1 MQAVEDIVVQ
11 IYNEL
16 LSVDHKN
23 ERILV
28 GIAGAPGA
36 GKSTLS
42 QALSTKL
49 NKSEHVAAVIPMDGY
64 HLDDSLLE
72 DLGLL
77 KRKGAPETFDFA
89 GFKHLLLRI
98 KNEDEVVYPVFDR
111 EREISI
117 AGAGILKKNIRIVI
131 VEGNYLLF
139 DEEPWSCLSKLWDYS
154 VFLDV
159 ELTVLEQR
167 LIDRWL
173 NHGFSRAEAQQKVL
187 GNDIQ
192 NSKRVIASRIQAD
205 RIINGARI
213 NKFE

>member
-1 MQAVEDIVVQ
+1 MEAVEDIVVQ

-16 LSVDHKN
+16 LSVDCKN

-28 GIAGAPGA
+28 GISGAPGA
-36 GKSTLS
+36 GKSTIS

-64 HLDDSLLE
+64 HLDDSLLD

-173 NHGFSRAEAQQKVL
+173 DHGFSRAEAQQKAL

-205 RIINGARI
+205 RIINGA
-213 NKFE
+213 

>member
-1 MQAVEDIVVQ
+1 MEAVEDIVVQ

-16 LSVDHKN
+16 MNVDRTN
-23 ERILV
+23 ERLLV
-28 GIAGAPGA
+28 AISGAPGS

-42 QALSTKL
+42 QALSSKL

-77 KRKGAPETFDFA
+77 KRKGSPETFDFV
-89 GFKHLLLRI
+89 GFKHLLFRV

-117 AGAGILKKNIRIVI
+117 SGAGILKKNIRIVI

-139 DEEPWSCLSKLWDYS
+139 DEEPWTCLSKLWDYS

-167 LIDRWL
+167 LIDRWI
-173 NHGFSRAEAQQKVL
+173 NHGFSRAEAKQKAL

-192 NSKRVIASRIQAD
+192 NAKRVIASRIHA
-205 RIINGARI
+205 
-213 NKFE
+213 NKILNYG

>member
-1 MQAVEDIVVQ
+1 MEALKNNVTQ
-11 IYNEL
+11 IYNDL
-16 LSVDHKN
+16 LNVDHKN

-28 GIAGAPGA
+28 GISGAPGS

-42 QALSTKL
+42 RALSCKI

-72 DLGLL
+72 DVGLL
-77 KRKGAPETFDFA
+77 KQKGAPETFDFV
-89 GFKHLLLRI
+89 GFKHLLLRV

-117 AGAGILKKNIRIVI
+117 AGTGLIKKNIRIVI

-139 DEEPWSCLSKLWDYS
+139 DEEPWSCLSELWDYS
-154 VFLDV
+154 VFLDL
-159 ELTVLEQR
+159 ELSVLERR
-167 LIDRWL
+167 LVDRWID
-173 NHGFSRAEAQQKVL
+173 HGFSRAEAQQKAV

-192 NSKRVIASRIQAD
+192 NAKRVIASRIQAT
-205 RIINGARI
+205 RIISDA
-213 NKFE
+213 

>member
-1 MQAVEDIVVQ
+1 MQ
-11 IYNEL
+11 IYNDL
-16 LSVDHKN
+16 LNVDHKN

-28 GIAGAPGA
+28 GISGAPGS

-42 QALSTKL
+42 RALSCKI

-72 DLGLL
+72 DVGLL
-77 KRKGAPETFDFA
+77 KQKGAPETFDFV
-89 GFKHLLLRI
+89 GFKHLLLRV

-117 AGAGILKKNIRIVI
+117 AGTGLIKKNIRIVI

-139 DEEPWSCLSKLWDYS
+139 DEEPWSCLSELWDYS
-154 VFLDV
+154 VFLDL
-159 ELTVLEQR
+159 ELSVLERR
-167 LIDRWL
+167 LVDRWI
-173 NHGFSRAEAQQKVL
+173 NHGFSRAEAQQKAV

-192 NSKRVIASRIQAD
+192 NAKRVIASRIQAT
-205 RIINGARI
+205 RIISDA
-213 NKFE
+213 

>member
-1 MQAVEDIVVQ
+1 MEAVEDIVVQ

-159 ELTVLEQR
+159 ELKVLEQR

-173 NHGFSRAEAQQKVL
+173 DHGFSRAEAQQKAL

-205 RIINGARI
+205 RIINGA
-213 NKFE
+213 

>member
-1 MQAVEDIVVQ
+1 MEAVEDIVVQ

-72 DLGLL
+72 NLGLL

-159 ELTVLEQR
+159 ELKVLEQR

-173 NHGFSRAEAQQKVL
+173 DHGFSRAEAQQKVL

-205 RIINGARI
+205 RIINGA
-213 NKFE
+213 

>member
-1 MQAVEDIVVQ
+1 MEAVEDIVVQ

-16 LSVDHKN
+16 LSVDRKN

-28 GIAGAPGA
+28 GISGAPGA

-77 KRKGAPETFDFA
+77 KRKGAPETFDFV
-89 GFKHLLLRI
+89 GFKHLLLRV

-117 AGAGILKKNIRIVI
+117 AGTGLIKKTIRIVI

-139 DEEPWSCLSKLWDYS
+139 DEEPWSCLSELWDYS
-154 VFLDV
+154 VFLDL
-159 ELTVLEQR
+159 ELSVLERR
-167 LIDRWL
+167 LVDRWID
-173 NHGFSRAEAQQKVL
+173 HGFSRAEAQQKAV

-192 NSKRVIASRIQAD
+192 NAKRVIASRIQATRTISD
-205 RIINGARI
+205 A
-213 NKFE
+213 

>member
-42 QALSTKL
+42 QSLSTKL

-159 ELTVLEQR
+159 ELKVLEQR

-173 NHGFSRAEAQQKVL
+173 DHGFSRAEAQQKAL

-205 RIINGARI
+205 RIINGA
-213 NKFE
+213 

>member
-1 MQAVEDIVVQ
+1 MEAVEDIVVQ

-16 LSVDHKN
+16 MSVDRTN
-23 ERILV
+23 ERLLV
-28 GIAGAPGA
+28 AISGAPGS

-42 QALSTKL
+42 QALSSKL

-77 KRKGAPETFDFA
+77 KRKGSPETFDFV
-89 GFKHLLLRI
+89 GFKHLLLRV

-117 AGAGILKKNIRIVI
+117 SGAGILEKNIRIVI

-139 DEEPWSCLSKLWDYS
+139 DEEPWTCLSKLWDYS

-167 LIDRWL
+167 LIDRWI
-173 NHGFSRAEAQQKVL
+173 NHGFSRAEAKQKAL

-192 NSKRVIASRIQAD
+192 NAKRVIASRIHA
-205 RIINGARI
+205 
-213 NKFE
+213 NKILNYG

>member
-173 NHGFSRAEAQQKVL
+173 DHGFSRAEAQQKAL

-192 NSKRVIASRIQAD
+192 NAKRVIASRIQAD
-205 RIINGARI
+205 RIINGA
-213 NKFE
+213 

>member
-173 NHGFSRAEAQQKVL
+173 DHGFSRAEAQQKAL

-205 RIINGARI
+205 RIIYGA
-213 NKFE
+213 

>member
-1 MQAVEDIVVQ
+1 MEAVEDIVVQ

-16 LSVDHKN
+16 LSVDRKN

-28 GIAGAPGA
+28 GISGAPGA

-173 NHGFSRAEAQQKVL
+173 DHGFSRAEAQQKAL
-187 GNDIQ
+187 ENDIQ
-192 NSKRVIASRIQAD
+192 NAKRVIASRIQANK
-205 RIINGARI
+205 IINDA
-213 NKFE
+213 

>member
-1 MQAVEDIVVQ
+1 MEAVEDIVVQ

-16 LSVDHKN
+16 MSVDRTN
-23 ERILV
+23 ERLLV
-28 GIAGAPGA
+28 AISGAPGS

-42 QALSTKL
+42 QALSSKL

-77 KRKGAPETFDFA
+77 KRKGSPETFDFV
-89 GFKHLLLRI
+89 GFKHLLLRV

-117 AGAGILKKNIRIVI
+117 SGAGILKKNIRIVI

-139 DEEPWSCLSKLWDYS
+139 DEEPWTCLSKLWDYS

-167 LIDRWL
+167 LIDRWI
-173 NHGFSRAEAQQKVL
+173 NHGFSRAEAKQKAL

-192 NSKRVIASRIQAD
+192 NAKRVIASKIHA
-205 RIINGARI
+205 
-213 NKFE
+213 NKILNYG

>member
-159 ELTVLEQR
+159 ELKVLEQR

-173 NHGFSRAEAQQKVL
+173 DHGFSRAEARQKAL

-205 RIINGARI
+205 RIINGA
-213 NKFE
+213 

>member
-1 MQAVEDIVVQ
+1 MVQ

-16 LSVDHKN
+16 LSVDRKN

-28 GIAGAPGA
+28 GISGAPGA

-173 NHGFSRAEAQQKVL
+173 DHGFSRAEARQKAL

-205 RIINGARI
+205 RIIYGA
-213 NKFE
+213 

>member
-1 MQAVEDIVVQ
+1 MQAVEDVVVQ

-28 GIAGAPGA
+28 GISGAPGS

-42 QALSTKL
+42 TALSSKL

-117 AGAGILKKNIRIVI
+117 SGAGILKKNIRIVI

-139 DEEPWSCLSKLWDYS
+139 DEEPWTCLSKLWDYS

-167 LIDRWL
+167 LIDRWI
-173 NHGFSRAEAQQKVL
+173 NHGFSRAEAKQKAL

-192 NSKRVIASRIQAD
+192 NAKRVIASRIQAD
-205 RIINGARI
+205 KIINDA
-213 NKFE
+213 

>member
-1 MQAVEDIVVQ
+1 MEAVEDIVVQ

-16 LSVDHKN
+16 LSVDRKN

-28 GIAGAPGA
+28 GISGAPGA

-117 AGAGILKKNIRIVI
+117 AGVGILKKNIRIVI

-173 NHGFSRAEAQQKVL
+173 DHGFSRAEARQKAL

-205 RIINGARI
+205 RIINGA
-213 NKFE
+213 

>member
-1 MQAVEDIVVQ
+1 MQAVEDILVQ

-23 ERILV
+23 GRILV
-28 GIAGAPGA
+28 GISGAPGS

-42 QALSTKL
+42 QALSSKL

-77 KRKGAPETFDFA
+77 KRKGAPETFDFV
-89 GFKHLLLRI
+89 GFKHLLLRV

-167 LIDRWL
+167 LIDRWIDL
-173 NHGFSRAEAQQKVL
+173 GFSRAEAQQKAL

-192 NSKRVIASRIQAD
+192 NAKRVIASRIQANKL
-205 RIINGARI
+205 INDA
-213 NKFE
+213 

>member
-1 MQAVEDIVVQ
+1 MEAVEDIVVQ

-16 LSVDHKN
+16 MSVDRTN
-23 ERILV
+23 ERLV
-28 GIAGAPGA
+28 VAISGAPGS

-42 QALSTKL
+42 QALSSKL

-72 DLGLL
+72 DFGLL
-77 KRKGAPETFDFA
+77 KRKGSPETFDFV
-89 GFKHLLLRI
+89 GFKHLLLRV

-117 AGAGILKKNIRIVI
+117 SGAGILKKNIRIVI

-139 DEEPWSCLSKLWDYS
+139 DEEPWTCLSKLWDYS

-167 LIDRWL
+167 LIDRWI
-173 NHGFSRAEAQQKVL
+173 NHGFSRAEAKQKAL

-192 NSKRVIASRIQAD
+192 NAKRVIASRIHA
-205 RIINGARI
+205 
-213 NKFE
+213 NKILYYG

>member
-1 MQAVEDIVVQ
+1 MEAVEDIVVQ

-16 LSVDHKN
+16 LSVDRKN

-28 GIAGAPGA
+28 GISGAPGA

-49 NKSEHVAAVIPMDGY
+49 NKLERVAAVIPMVGY

-77 KRKGAPETFDFA
+77 KRKGAPETFDFV
-89 GFKHLLLRI
+89 GFKHLLLRV

-139 DEEPWSCLSKLWDYS
+139 DEEPWSCLSELWDYS

-167 LIDRWL
+167 LIDRWIDL
-173 NHGFSRAEAQQKVL
+173 GFSRAEAKQKAL
-187 GNDIQ
+187 ENDIQ
-192 NSKRVIASRIQAD
+192 NANSVIASRIQANK
-205 RIINGARI
+205 IINYA
-213 NKFE
+213 

>member
-1 MQAVEDIVVQ
+1 MQAVKDIVVQ

-28 GIAGAPGA
+28 GISGAPGS

-42 QALSTKL
+42 QALSSKL
-49 NKSEHVAAVIPMDGY
+49 NKLEHVAVVIPMDGY
-64 HLDDSLLE
+64 HLDDSLLK

-77 KRKGAPETFDFA
+77 KRKGAPETFDFV
-89 GFKHLLLRI
+89 GFKHLLLRV

-139 DEEPWSCLSKLWDYS
+139 DEEPWSCLSELWDYS

-167 LIDRWL
+167 LIDRWIDL
-173 NHGFSRAEAQQKVL
+173 GFSRAEAQQKAL
-187 GNDIQ
+187 ENDIQ
-192 NSKRVIASRIQAD
+192 NAKRVIASRIQANK
-205 RIINGARI
+205 IINDA
-213 NKFE
+213 

>member
-159 ELTVLEQR
+159 ELKVLEQR

-173 NHGFSRAEAQQKVL
+173 DHGFSRAEAQQKAL

-205 RIINGARI
+205 RIIYGA
-213 NKFE
+213 

>member
-1 MQAVEDIVVQ
+1 MQAVEDVVVQ

-23 ERILV
+23 VRILV
-28 GIAGAPGA
+28 GISGAPGS

-42 QALSTKL
+42 TALSSKL

-64 HLDDSLLE
+64 HLEDSLLE

-77 KRKGAPETFDFA
+77 KRKGSPETFDFV
-89 GFKHLLLRI
+89 GFKHLLLRV

-111 EREISI
+111 EREIAI

-167 LIDRWL
+167 LIDRWIDL
-173 NHGFSRAEAQQKVL
+173 GFSRAEAQQKAL

-192 NSKRVIASRIQAD
+192 NAKRVIASRIQANK
-205 RIINGARI
+205 IINAT
-213 NKFE
+213 

>member
-1 MQAVEDIVVQ
+1 MFSMQAVEDIVVQ

-77 KRKGAPETFDFA
+77 KRKGSPETFDFV
-89 GFKHLLLRI
+89 GFKHLLLRV

-159 ELTVLEQR
+159 ELKVLEQR

-173 NHGFSRAEAQQKVL
+173 DHGFSRAEAQQKAL

-205 RIINGARI
+205 RIINGA
-213 NKFE
+213 

>member
-1 MQAVEDIVVQ
+1 MLSIEAVEDIVVQ

-16 LSVDHKN
+16 LSVDRKN

-28 GIAGAPGA
+28 GISGAPGA

-173 NHGFSRAEAQQKVL
+173 DHGFSRAEARQKAL

-205 RIINGARI
+205 RIIYGA
-213 NKFE
+213 

>member
-1 MQAVEDIVVQ
+1 MEAVEDIVVQ

-16 LSVDHKN
+16 LSVDRKN
-23 ERILV
+23 ERIIV
-28 GIAGAPGA
+28 GISGAPGA

-49 NKSEHVAAVIPMDGY
+49 NKLERVAAVIPMDGY

-173 NHGFSRAEAQQKVL
+173 DHGFSRAEAQQKAL
-187 GNDIQ
+187 ENDIQ
-192 NSKRVIASRIQAD
+192 NAKRVIASRIQANK
-205 RIINGARI
+205 IINDA
-213 NKFE
+213 

>member
-1 MQAVEDIVVQ
+1 MEAVEDIVVQ

-16 LSVDHKN
+16 LSVDRKN

-28 GIAGAPGA
+28 GISSAPGA

-173 NHGFSRAEAQQKVL
+173 DHGFSRAEARQKAL

-205 RIINGARI
+205 RIIYGA
-213 NKFE
+213 

>member
-1 MQAVEDIVVQ
+1 MEAVEDIVVQ

-16 LSVDHKN
+16 LSVDRKN

-28 GIAGAPGA
+28 GISGAPGA

-173 NHGFSRAEAQQKVL
+173 DHGFSRAEARQKAL

-205 RIINGARI
+205 RIINGA
-213 NKFE
+213 

>member
-117 AGAGILKKNIRIVI
+117 AGAGILKENIRIVI

-139 DEEPWSCLSKLWDYS
+139 NEEPWSCLSKLWDYS

-159 ELTVLEQR
+159 ELKVLEQR

-173 NHGFSRAEAQQKVL
+173 DHGFSRAEAQQKAL

-192 NSKRVIASRIQAD
+192 NSKRVIASRIRAD
-205 RIINGARI
+205 RIINGA
-213 NKFE
+213 

>member
-1 MQAVEDIVVQ
+1 MEAVEDIVVQ

-16 LSVDHKN
+16 LSVDRKN

-28 GIAGAPGA
+28 GISGAPGA

-49 NKSEHVAAVIPMDGY
+49 NKLERVAAVIPMDGY

-173 NHGFSRAEAQQKVL
+173 DHGFSRAEAQQKAL
-187 GNDIQ
+187 ENDIQ
-192 NSKRVIASRIQAD
+192 NAKRVIASRIQANKT
-205 RIINGARI
+205 INDA
-213 NKFE
+213 

>member
-1 MQAVEDIVVQ
+1 MEAVEDIVVQ

-173 NHGFSRAEAQQKVL
+173 DHGFSRAEAQQKAL

-205 RIINGARI
+205 RIINGA
-213 NKFE
+213 

>member
-1 MQAVEDIVVQ
+1 MVQ

-16 LSVDHKN
+16 LSVDRKN

-28 GIAGAPGA
+28 GISGAPGA

-49 NKSEHVAAVIPMDGY
+49 NKLERVAAVIPMVGY

-173 NHGFSRAEAQQKVL
+173 DHGFSRAEARQKAL

-205 RIINGARI
+205 RIIYGA
-213 NKFE
+213 

>member
-1 MQAVEDIVVQ
+1 MQAVKDIVVQ

-28 GIAGAPGA
+28 GISGAPGS

-42 QALSTKL
+42 QALSSKL
-49 NKSEHVAAVIPMDGY
+49 NKLEHVAAVIPMDGY
-64 HLDDSLLE
+64 HLDDSLLK

-77 KRKGAPETFDFA
+77 KRKGAPETFDFV
-89 GFKHLLLRI
+89 GFKHLLLRV

-117 AGAGILKKNIRIVI
+117 AGAGILNKNIRIVI
-131 VEGNYLLF
+131 VEGNYLLL
-139 DEEPWSCLSKLWDYS
+139 DEEPWSCLSELWDYS

-167 LIDRWL
+167 LIDRWIDL
-173 NHGFSRAEAQQKVL
+173 GFSRAEAQQKAL
-187 GNDIQ
+187 ENDIQ
-192 NSKRVIASRIQAD
+192 NAKRVIASRIQANK
-205 RIINGARI
+205 IINDA
-213 NKFE
+213 

>member
-36 GKSTLS
+36 GKSTSS

-159 ELTVLEQR
+159 ELKVLEQR
-167 LIDRWL
+167 LIDRWIDL
-173 NHGFSRAEAQQKVL
+173 GFSRAEAQQKAL
-187 GNDIQ
+187 ENDIQ
-192 NSKRVIASRIQAD
+192 NAKRVIASRI
-205 RIINGARI
+205 
-213 NKFE
+213 

>member
-1 MQAVEDIVVQ
+1 MEAVEDIVVQ

-16 LSVDHKN
+16 LSVDRKN

-28 GIAGAPGA
+28 GISGAPGA

-159 ELTVLEQR
+159 ELKVLEQR

-173 NHGFSRAEAQQKVL
+173 DHGFSRAEAQQKAL

-205 RIINGARI
+205 RIIYGA
-213 NKFE
+213 